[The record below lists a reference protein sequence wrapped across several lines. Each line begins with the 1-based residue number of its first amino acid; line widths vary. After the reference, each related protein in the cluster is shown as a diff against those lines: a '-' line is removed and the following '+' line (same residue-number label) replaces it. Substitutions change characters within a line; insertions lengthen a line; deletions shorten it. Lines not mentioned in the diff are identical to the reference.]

1 MTRRHKEIRDEVV
14 AITGGARGIG
24 KATGEAFLRAGA
36 RVALGDIDIELVEK
50 TAGELAEL
58 TGGDVCGVGVVQ
70 SGHCGVVGDQ
80 PVPVVVG
87 QHDWFGVASRGRWEV
102 TARLTRARRRRWRG
116 L

>member
-1 MTRRHKEIRDEVV
+1 MTRLHKEIRDEVV

-58 TGGDVCGVGVVQ
+58 AGGDVCGVGVVQ
-70 SGHCGVVGDQ
+70 SGHCGVAGDQ